1 MRKGKGGVYMLCAL
15 IMAGGTGKRFWP
27 LSTDQHPKQL
37 LKLFSDKSM
46 LRETVERVMPL
57 IPIENIFIATNIVQA
72 DAIEQELPM
81 LPKENLIIEPAFKDT
96 AAAIGFGSLYIQRR
110 RSEATLVVLASDHLV
125 LQPDEFIET
134 LKIGASEAQLNQDII
149 TLGIQPTR
157 PEIGY
162 GYIKVAH
169 AIELKKIFA
178 VEKFLEKPKL
188 EQAKEY
194 VEAKTYLW
202 NSGMFIFSIKTIM
215 REIEKHMP
223 KHFRVL
229 KNIQFY
235 IDQNLS
241 GVALAEKTR
250 PLFDDFERISID
262 YGVMEK
268 SQHVKVIPS
277 EFGWNDV
284 GAFTAYE
291 DVYDKDEEDNIVM
304 HSDFKGVDSHGNIIL
319 SDNLEIK
326 AVGLKDM
333 IVVQSA
339 DKLLI
344 CNKYEIDKMKKI
356 L

>member
-1 MRKGKGGVYMLCAL
+1 MLCAL

-27 LSTDQHPKQL
+27 LSTDEHPKQL

-46 LRETVERVMPL
+46 LRETVERILPL
-57 IPIENIFIATNIVQA
+57 IPIENIYIATNIVQA
-72 DAIEQELPM
+72 DAINQEIPM

-96 AAAIGFGSLYIQRR
+96 AAAIGFSSLYIQRR
-110 RSEATLVVLASDHLV
+110 QHDATLVVLASDHLV
-125 LQPDEFIET
+125 MDEEAFIET
-134 LKIGASEAQLNQDII
+134 VKIGASEAEYNRDII
-149 TLGIQPTR
+149 TLGIRPTR

-162 GYIKVAH
+162 GYIKVDQD
-169 AIELKKIFA
+169 IELKKIYK

-194 VEAKTYLW
+194 FEAKTYLW
-202 NSGMFIFSIKTIM
+202 NSGMFIFSVKTIM
-215 REIEKHMP
+215 REIKKHMP
-223 KHFRVL
+223 KHYRVL

-241 GVALAEKTR
+241 GTLLAEKTR
-250 PLFDDFERISID
+250 LLFDDFERLSID

-268 SQHVKVIPS
+268 SSHVKVIPS

-284 GAFTAYE
+284 GSFTAYE
-291 DVYDKDEEDNIVM
+291 DVYDKDEENNIVLK
-304 HSDFKGVDSHGNIIL
+304 SDFKSVDSHGNIVL
-319 SDNLEIK
+319 TDNLEIK

-333 IVVQSA
+333 IVVQSG

>member
-1 MRKGKGGVYMLCAL
+1 MLCAL

-27 LSTDQHPKQL
+27 LSTDEHPKQL

-46 LRETVERVMPL
+46 LRETVERILPL
-57 IPIENIFIATNIVQA
+57 IPIENIYIATNIVQA
-72 DAIEQELPM
+72 DAIIQEIPM

-96 AAAIGFGSLYIQRR
+96 AAAIGFSSLYIQRR
-110 RSEATLVVLASDHLV
+110 QHDATLVVLASDHLV
-125 LQPDEFIET
+125 MDKEAFIET
-134 LKIGASEAQLNQDII
+134 VKIGASEAEYNRDII
-149 TLGIQPTR
+149 TLGIRPTR

-162 GYIKVAH
+162 GYIKVNQE
-169 AIELKKIFA
+169 IELQKIYN

-194 VEAKTYLW
+194 FEAKTYLW
-202 NSGMFIFSIKTIM
+202 NSGMFIFSVKTIM
-215 REIEKHMP
+215 REIKKHMP
-223 KHFRVL
+223 KHYRVL

-241 GVALAEKTR
+241 GTLLAEKTR
-250 PLFDDFERISID
+250 LLFDDFERLSID

-268 SQHVKVIPS
+268 SNHVKVIPS

-284 GAFTAYE
+284 GSFTAYE
-291 DVYDKDEEDNIVM
+291 DVYDKDEDNNIVLK
-304 HSDFKGVDSHGNIIL
+304 SDFKSVDSHGNIVL
-319 SDNLEIK
+319 TDNLEIK

-333 IVVQSA
+333 IVVQSG

>member
-1 MRKGKGGVYMLCAL
+1 MLCAL

-27 LSTDQHPKQL
+27 LSTDEHPKQL

-46 LRETVERVMPL
+46 LRETVERILPL
-57 IPIENIFIATNIVQA
+57 IPIENIYIATNIVQA
-72 DAIEQELPM
+72 DAINQEIPM

-96 AAAIGFGSLYIQRR
+96 AAAIGFSSLYIQRR
-110 RSEATLVVLASDHLV
+110 QHDATLVVLASDHLV
-125 LQPDEFIET
+125 MDKEAFIET
-134 LKIGASEAQLNQDII
+134 VKIGASEAEYNRDII
-149 TLGIQPTR
+149 TLGIRPTR

-162 GYIKVAH
+162 GYIKVDQD
-169 AIELKKIFA
+169 IELKKIYK

-194 VEAKTYLW
+194 FEAKTYLW
-202 NSGMFIFSIKTIM
+202 NSGMFIFSVKTIM
-215 REIEKHMP
+215 REIKKHMP
-223 KHFRVL
+223 KHYRVL

-241 GVALAEKTR
+241 GTLLAEKTR
-250 PLFDDFERISID
+250 LLFDDFERLSID

-268 SQHVKVIPS
+268 SSHVKVIPS

-284 GAFTAYE
+284 GSFTAYE
-291 DVYDKDEEDNIVM
+291 DVYDKDEENNIVLK
-304 HSDFKGVDSHGNIIL
+304 SDFKSVDSHGNIVL
-319 SDNLEIK
+319 TDNLEIK

-333 IVVQSA
+333 IVVQSG